1 MPKIVLSSKADSD
14 LDGIYEHYE
23 LRIGAEKAEKAE
35 KAIFQMLEALYRLEV
50 FPQLGKVSDTPDCRE
65 LLFAKC
71 PYRAV
76 YTLKTNTILVYRI
89 LHQHA
94 ERPEDW

>member
-1 MPKIVLSSKADSD
+1 MPKIALTSKADSD

-23 LRIGAEKAEKAE
+23 PLLGADASESVVFHLID
-35 KAIFQMLEALYRLEV
+35 AITMLET
-50 FPQLGKVSDTPDCRE
+50 FPQLGKASDIPDCRE
-65 LLFAKC
+65 LIISKY

-76 YTLKTNTILVYRI
+76 YTLKGNTILVYRI

>member
-1 MPKIVLSSKADSD
+1 MPKIALTSKADSD
-14 LDGIYEHYE
+14 LEGIYEHYKTR
-23 LRIGAEKAEKAE
+23 LGAEKAEDFV
-35 KAIFQMLEALYRLEV
+35 FQVLEALSRLES
-50 FPQLGKVSDTPDCRE
+50 FPQLGKASDIPDCRE
-65 LLFAKC
+65 LIFSKF

-76 YTLKTNTILVYRI
+76 YTLKVKSGTILVYRI

>member
-23 LRIGAEKAEKAE
+23 PRVGAERAEKV
-35 KAIFQMLEALYRLEV
+35 IFQMLEALYKLEV
-50 FPQLGKVSDTPDCRE
+50 FPQLGKTSDTPDCRE
-65 LLFAKC
+65 LIFAKF

-76 YTLKTNTILVYRI
+76 YTLKTNTILIYRI